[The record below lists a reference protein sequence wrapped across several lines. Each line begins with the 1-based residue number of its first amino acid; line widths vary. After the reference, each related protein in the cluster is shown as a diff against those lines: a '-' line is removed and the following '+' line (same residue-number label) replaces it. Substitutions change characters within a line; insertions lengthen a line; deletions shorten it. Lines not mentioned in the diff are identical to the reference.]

1 MSEPITISA
10 SPPPLDSMNYD
21 LLREKGLTHL
31 QRLSG
36 KIWTDY
42 NAHDPGITMLEVLS
56 YAITDLG
63 YRTNFDIRD
72 LLAAPPAVNDIK
84 NFFTAAQ
91 IMPNA
96 PVTIRDY
103 RKLLMDVTTDVQVT
117 PTVSTVV
124 GIRNAWLLKARNCE
138 QVWYANIATETLTY
152 DQPAPNADRMLP
164 MALYDV
170 LLEFDE
176 NEVLGDLNANTISK
190 VITLPA
196 SLNIAPPSS
205 PAQVVNA
212 GVLQGMTI
220 SIEAEFPR
228 WDTPGVDWS
237 SVASIRSHMG
247 SARMSFSRVPSP
259 YDVSFVGLNPAGD
272 VLLSVTDTSN
282 PTNPVS
288 PATISAVADMLE
300 FYLYDSITPS
310 SMLFEYQR
318 KIAAIHKLTAEAHR
332 RLMANRNLCE
342 DFLAIRAFKVE
353 EIALCADVDIETGA
367 DVETV
372 QAQIFYE
379 IAQFISPTL
388 YFHSLAEMYERGYT
402 TDQIFE
408 GPLLSSGFIDNA
420 ELDKAEL
427 RKVLRASDLINIIM
441 DVPGVVA
448 VRNLQM
454 ANIPLDN
461 DDQIPQQIVRWCLE
475 LAFDRF
481 YVPRLSVPSSQFTF
495 YKNQLPYRGRLEEVQ
510 QLLDNLNA
518 TDRPRRLWNTPL
530 DIPVPQGTWTN
541 AGEYATIQNEF
552 PRMYGIGE
560 AGLPGNVSDVR
571 KLQAKQ
577 LKEYLLFFDQ
587 LLANYLAQVANLW
600 QFFSHDNSR
609 SPSGDFT
616 INKTLYSQSLIN
628 LVPNAAELYFDGGTL
643 TGQAQHAIDLQR
655 FTESRTQFEERR
667 NRVADHLM
675 ARFAESFNDYAL
687 LMYRIDGA
695 RAADELIEDKFDFI
709 NAYPQLSSGRF
720 KAFNYAESNLYY
732 NAANAAGFEQRTSLL
747 AGIDEWAPEELYFS
761 SDYKIIGNTISGFS
775 VEIFNGITL
784 LMASPA
790 SINTAT
796 RNEAVLRMEKLITS
810 AIVLANYQLVDA
822 STLIVTDSDHY
833 NPAGTYRIGV
843 CEGEQVLALIDT
855 AVVLPV
861 PGAGFTAGTYA
872 YAMEQIRLLFVNTLF
887 AHISSEYMNN
897 VGANR
902 RNFAIDFDRYFN
914 VTAITPVLNPPDGC
928 GSQWTI
934 DYTLSDGNGN
944 TVMSGTVPFLKLD
957 INDNPGTTLA
967 PNFNLV
973 NRTFFW
979 LLRVAKNPLNYRY
992 DQADEGVALYDTCGV
1007 KVGTVVNTD
1016 ILSSYLAAI
1025 QSRLKFSISDSL
1037 HNDGNYLMLQASDA
1051 VRVTTLPGSD
1061 SRLFTIAAP
1070 LTTVPANPA
1079 LNTTYVDGI
1088 FESAFSFAVTAISLT
1103 ENYVELTGADSL
1115 LFGAGD
1121 KFVITAP
1128 VAFPSPNTGNY
1139 TVQRVVRLNAAN
1151 CRVYLNELLASATLT
1166 SGLAGELYFTAPI
1179 VGFDSVLNAV
1189 VVEMPQW
1196 TKVIDRM
1203 TAEVQGNFFA
1213 HEGMHL
1219 VEHILVRPKNR
1230 YTLTESLS
1238 GNGLQQPPT
1247 NAAFGK
1253 IAVCTDLVVTTA
1265 DQALRKFTVAGNY
1278 QSVLGVNSR
1287 IRITGSAV
1295 NDAFYTVSAVAVNGG
1310 NTEITVNE
1318 SLANVV
1324 PLGTLQFWITRTIT
1338 GLNDSNAPTPNVMK
1352 FSGAGLPSTITLT
1365 GEAVVEL
1372 SMPLS
1377 NNGRYTI
1384 ATSHTQTL
1392 AGNFE
1397 IQFLNRIKTVRDA
1410 FLDINTTAD
1419 CDDCKYTD
1427 PYSYVASVIL
1437 PVWQGRFSN
1446 IAFRN
1451 YFERL
1456 LRTEAPAHVMLNICW
1471 VGYEDMAMFE
1481 SAWKW
1486 WLRVINSPIAT
1497 TAEKTNAQIGLVTT
1511 LKKIRSGY
1519 PSGTLH
1525 DCDTDDTLQNSIIL
1539 NNSNIGTL

>member
-10 SPPPLDSMNYD
+10 SSPPLDSMNYD
-21 LLREKGLTHL
+21 LLRGKGLAHL

-42 NAHDPGITMLEVLS
+42 NAHDPGVTILEVLS

-84 NFFTAAQ
+84 NFFTAAE
-91 IMPNA
+91 ILPNA

-103 RKLLMDVTTDVQVT
+103 RKLLMDVTTDVQVDSST
-117 PTVSTVV
+117 STVV

-138 QVWYANIATETLTY
+138 QAWYADAAQQTLTY
-152 DQPAPNADRMLP
+152 ESPSANAARLVP

-176 NEVLGDLNANTISK
+176 NEVLGDLNANTITR

-196 SLNIAPPSS
+196 SLNIAAPSAPP
-205 PAQVVNA
+205 QVVSA
-212 GVLQGMTI
+212 GVLQGMTV

-228 WDTPGVDWS
+228 WDTPGIDWS
-237 SVASIRSHMG
+237 SVSSIRAHMG

-259 YDVSFVGLNPAGD
+259 YEVSFSGLNAAGD
-272 VLLSVTDTSN
+272 VVLSVTDTSN
-282 PTNPVS
+282 PTNPF
-288 PATISAVADMLE
+288 PTATLNAVRDILE
-300 FYLYDSITPS
+300 FYIYDSVTPS

-318 KIAAIHKLTAEAHR
+318 KMAAIHKLVDEVR
-332 RLMANRNLCE
+332 SRLMANRNLCE
-342 DFLAIRAFKVE
+342 DFLAIRALKVE
-353 EIALCADVDIETGA
+353 EVALCADVDIDAAA

-372 QAQIFYE
+372 QAQIAYE
-379 IAQFISPTL
+379 IQQFISPTL

-420 ELDKAEL
+420 ELDSAEL

-441 DVPGVVA
+441 DVPGVIA

-481 YVPRLSVPSSQFTF
+481 YVPRLSVASSQFTF
-495 YKNQLPYRGRLEEVQ
+495 YKNQLPYKARLEEVQ
-510 QLLDNLNA
+510 LLLNNLNS

-530 DIPVPQGTWTN
+530 DLPVPQGTWTN
-541 AGEYATIQNEF
+541 AGEYVSIQNDF
-552 PRMYGIGE
+552 PRLYGIGE
-560 AGLPGNVSDVR
+560 AGLPDTASDVR

-587 LLANYLAQVANLW
+587 LLANYLAQLANLW

-609 SPSGDFT
+609 TASGDFT

-628 LVPNAAELYFDGGTL
+628 LVPNAAELYFDGGTP
-643 TGQAQHAIDLQR
+643 TAQAQHALDLQR

-667 NRVADHLM
+667 NRIADHLM
-675 ARFAESFNDYAL
+675 ARFSESFSDYAL

-709 NAYPQLSSGRF
+709 NAYPKLSSERF
-720 KAFNYAESNLYY
+720 KAFNYAHSNLYY
-732 NAANAAGFEQRTSLL
+732 HTANAAGFEQRTSLL
-747 AGIDEWAPEELYFS
+747 AGIDEWLPEEMYFS
-761 SDYKIIGNTISGFS
+761 SDYKIVGTISGGFG
-775 VEIFNGITL
+775 VRIFNNATL
-784 LMASPA
+784 LLESPA
-790 SINTAT
+790 VLNTTT

-810 AIVLANYQLVDA
+810 AIVLSNYKLVDTA
-822 STLIVTDSDHY
+822 SLIVTDSDHY
-833 NPAGTYRIGV
+833 NPLGVYSIAV
-843 CEGEQVLALIDT
+843 CEGEQVLALVDP
-855 AVVLPV
+855 ALALPV
-861 PGAGFTAGTYA
+861 PGAGFTSGTYA

-887 AHISSEYMNN
+887 AHINAEYMNN
-897 VGANR
+897 IGANR
-902 RNFAIDFDRYFN
+902 RNFSIDFDRYFTV
-914 VTAITPVLNPPDGC
+914 VTAVANTTVPVECQPAWDI
-928 GSQWTI
+928 Q
-934 DYTLSDGNGN
+934 YTLTDGAGN
-944 TVMSGTVPFLKLD
+944 TLMSGSVPFIKLD
-957 INDNPGTTLA
+957 ITDTPTPNLIDRTL
-967 PNFNLV
+967 
-973 NRTFFW
+973 FW
-979 LLRVAKNPLNYRY
+979 LLRLAKNPDNYSY
-992 DQADEGVALYDTCGV
+992 DQVDEGVALFDLCGV

-1051 VRVTTLPGSD
+1051 VRVTLSPGSD

-1070 LTTVPANPA
+1070 VTTVPPNP
-1079 LNTTYVDGI
+1079 LFNDTYVDGT
-1088 FESAFSFAVTAISLT
+1088 FESAFSFAITGISIT
-1103 ENYVELTGADSL
+1103 ENYVELTGADSI
-1115 LFGAGD
+1115 LFGSGD

-1128 VAFPSPNTGNY
+1128 VAFPSANAGNY
-1139 TVQRVVRLNAAN
+1139 TVNRVVRLGATD

-1179 VGFDSVLNAV
+1179 VGFDPTINAV
-1189 VVEMPQW
+1189 VVEMPHW
-1196 TKVIDRM
+1196 TKVIERM
-1203 TAEVQGNFFA
+1203 TAEVKGSFFS

-1230 YTLTESLS
+1230 YTTTESLS
-1238 GNGLQQPPT
+1238 GNGLLQPPT
-1247 NAAFGK
+1247 NGSFGQ
-1253 IAVCTDLVVTTA
+1253 ISVCADLAVTDA
-1265 DQALRKFTVAGNY
+1265 DQTARRFTVAGNFL
-1278 QSVLGVNSR
+1278 SVLAAGSR

-1295 NDAFYTVSAVAVNGG
+1295 NDAFYTVASVALNAG

-1318 SLANVV
+1318 SLVDVA
-1324 PLGTLQFWITRTIT
+1324 PLGTLQFWITKPVTA
-1338 GLNDSNAPTPNVMK
+1338 LNDANATPANVMK
-1352 FSGAGLPSTITLT
+1352 FSGTGLPASLTLLP
-1365 GEAVVEL
+1365 EAVVEL
-1372 SMPLS
+1372 SMPLT

-1384 ATSHTQTL
+1384 ATTQTQTV
-1392 AGNFE
+1392 GGEFE
-1397 IQFLNRIKTVRDA
+1397 IQFLNRIKLVRDA

-1419 CDDCKYTD
+1419 CEACKYTD

-1446 IAFRN
+1446 VAFRN
-1451 YFERL
+1451 YYERL

-1471 VGYEDMAMFE
+1471 VGYDDMALFE

-1497 TAEKTNAQIGLVTT
+1497 TAEKTDAQIGLVTV

-1519 PSGTLH
+1519 PAGTLH

-1539 NNSNIGTL
+1539 NNSNLGTL